1 MIQLLPF
8 EVGNEIYALEL
19 IDIQEIV
26 ETRNLLHPFPAAPEA
41 VSGAIAFHG
50 RIVPVVNLPRL
61 LGFDTHQKNSRLI
74 VLANQY
80 GPFALAVDRLRPL
93 IALEKSFVKD
103 ADSATKEPSVRSVF
117 ASGNNMISLLDVN
130 YVVAAIETAC
140 TS

>member
-26 ETRNLLHPFPAAPEA
+26 ETPHLHPFPAAPA
-41 VSGAIAFHG
+41 TVSGAIAFHG
-50 RIVPVVNLPRL
+50 RIVPVVDLPCL
-61 LGFDTHQKNSRLI
+61 LGFDGPQGSPRII

-93 IALEKSFVKD
+93 IGLDKGFVKD
-103 ADSATKEPSVRSVF
+103 DESGTKEPSVRSLF
-117 ASGNNMISLLDVN
+117 TWKKDMISLLDLN
-130 YVVAAIETAC
+130 YVAAAIETTC
-140 TS
+140 IN

>member
-26 ETRNLLHPFPAAPEA
+26 EAPSLHPFPAAPDM

-50 RIVPVVNLPRL
+50 RIVPVVNLAHL
-61 LGFDTHQKNSRLI
+61 LGFDINQGSPRLI

-80 GPFALAVDRLRPL
+80 GPFALMVDRLRPL
-93 IALEKSFVKD
+93 IGMDKCFVKD
-103 ADSATKEPSVRSVF
+103 DVSATKEPSVRGVF
-117 ASGNNMISLLDVN
+117 AWKNTMISLLDVK
-130 YVVAAIETAC
+130 YVLAAIETAC
-140 TS
+140 IN

>member
-26 ETRNLLHPFPAAPEA
+26 ETPSLHPFPVAPET

-50 RIVPVVNLPRL
+50 RIVPVVNLPLL
-61 LGFDTHQKNSRLI
+61 LGFDTNQENHRVI

-103 ADSATKEPSVRSVF
+103 DDSTTKEPSVRSVF
-117 ASGNNMISLLDVN
+117 AWGNNMISLLDVK

-140 TS
+140 IS

>member
-26 ETRNLLHPFPAAPEA
+26 ETRKLHPFPVAPA
-41 VSGAIAFHG
+41 TVSGAIAFHG

-61 LGFDTHQKNSRLI
+61 LGFNTHQGSPRLI

-93 IALEKSFVKD
+93 IGLDKSFVKD
-103 ADSATKEPSVRSVF
+103 DESATKEPSVRSVF
-117 ASGNNMISLLDVN
+117 AWKNRMISLLDVN

-140 TS
+140 FS

>member
-26 ETRNLLHPFPAAPEA
+26 ETPGLHPFPAAPEI

-50 RIVPVVNLPRL
+50 RIVPVVSLPRL
-61 LGFDTHQKNSRLI
+61 LGFDPHQGNSRFI
-74 VLANQY
+74 VLADRY

-93 IALEKSFVKD
+93 IGLDKGFVKD
-103 ADSATKEPSVRSVF
+103 DESGTKEPSVRSVF
-117 ASGNNMISLLDVN
+117 AWKNMMISLLDVN
-130 YVVAAIETAC
+130 YVMAATATAC
-140 TS
+140 SN

>member
-26 ETRNLLHPFPAAPEA
+26 EAPNLRPFPAAPEM

-50 RIVPVVNLPRL
+50 RIVPVVNLPHL
-61 LGFDTHQKNSRLI
+61 LGFDASQGSPRLI

-80 GPFALAVDRLRPL
+80 GPFALTVDRLRPL
-93 IALEKSFVKD
+93 IGLDKSFAKD
-103 ADSATKEPSVRSVF
+103 DESATKEPSVRSIF
-117 ASGNNMISLLDVN
+117 AWNNTMISLLDVK
-130 YVVAAIETAC
+130 YVVAAIETVC
-140 TS
+140 NN

>member
-26 ETRNLLHPFPAAPEA
+26 EAPHLHPFPAAPA
-41 VSGAIAFHG
+41 IVSGAIAFHG
-50 RIVPVVNLPRL
+50 RIVPVVDLPRL
-61 LGFDTHQKNSRLI
+61 LGFDSQQGSPRII

-93 IALEKSFVKD
+93 IGLDKSFVKD
-103 ADSATKEPSVRSVF
+103 NEPETKEPSVRSLI
-117 ASGNNMISLLDVN
+117 AWKDNMISLLDID
-130 YVVAAIETAC
+130 YVVAAIETSC
-140 TS
+140 TN